1 MIASTLLGGRCLL
14 RRTAGQRNR
23 PLMPMSGR
31 RSHDARMPSGE
42 PSPRLVR
49 RSLPTPACSAHMPP
63 RGTLTVGV
71 MLRPWMTLFAT
82 SKPREI
88 VP

>member
-1 MIASTLLGGRCLL
+1 
-14 RRTAGQRNR
+14 
-23 PLMPMSGR
+23 
-31 RSHDARMPSGE
+31 
-42 PSPRLVR
+42 
-49 RSLPTPACSAHMPP
+49 MPP

-71 MLRPWMTLFAT
+71 MLRPWMTLFPT

>member
-1 MIASTLLGGRCLL
+1 
-14 RRTAGQRNR
+14 
-23 PLMPMSGR
+23 
-31 RSHDARMPSGE
+31 
-42 PSPRLVR
+42 
-49 RSLPTPACSAHMPP
+49 MPP